1 MIQHSHVQVIF
12 NPISG
17 RAGSRSIMEALSAR
31 MSQTGL
37 TVSIHTTRGPGE
49 ARTVAQRSGE
59 NKVAALVV
67 CGGDGTISEVVSG
80 LAGSD
85 VPILLIPGGT
95 ENLLAKYFGIQLD
108 AASLWQVFRQA
119 RTINLDVALHNGR
132 RFLLVA
138 GAGSD
143 AEVVRLLS
151 QQRRGHISYWN
162 YVKPVLQALRQYRH
176 PSLSVEADG
185 ILVHQGPAWVL
196 VGNVPQYAMGLQVL
210 HRARPDDGLLDLCIV
225 PCRSHAPMLWHL
237 WKVLL
242 HEHEDSPTVVYRQA
256 RHIRVWS
263 DDRVP
268 LQVDG
273 DFAGW
278 LPAEFQIAEEKA
290 RFMVPSQWQMP
301 LGA

>member
-1 MIQHSHVQVIF
+1 MEGLAGRMS
-12 NPISG
+12 
-17 RAGSRSIMEALSAR
+17 RAGL
-31 MSQTGL
+31 Q
-37 TVSIHTTRGPGE
+37 VDIHITRGPGE
-49 ARTVAQRSGE
+49 ARAVAQRSGE
-59 NKVAALVV
+59 NRVAALVV
-67 CGGDGTISEVVSG
+67 CGGDGTISEVVNG

-85 VPILLIPGGT
+85 VPVLLVPGGT

-108 AASLWQVFRQA
+108 TTSLWQLFRQG

-138 GAGSD
+138 GAGPD

-151 QQRRGHISYWN
+151 RQRRGHISYWN
-162 YVKPVLQALRQYRH
+162 YVKPVLQTLGQYRH

-185 ILVHQGPAWVL
+185 IVVHQGPAWVL

-225 PCRSHAPMLWHL
+225 PCRGHLPLLWYL
-237 WKVLL
+237 WKALL
-242 HEHEDSPTVVYRQA
+242 HEHEDSPTVIYRQA
-256 RHIRVWS
+256 RHIRVLS

-268 LQVDG
+268 LEIDG

-278 LPAEFQIAEEKA
+278 LPAEFRIAIEKA
-290 RFMVPSQWQMP
+290 RFMVPSHWRMP
-301 LGA
+301 N